1 MDIFIAEADN
11 CPALGAWSSFELAV
25 ESLVK
30 RFGVDP
36 ADFHELE
43 REPGVWSAPTDMNMG
58 CCYISKHELDTPRH
72 IAYVDD

>member
-11 CPALGAWSSFELAV
+11 CPALGAWSSFEGAV
-25 ESLVK
+25 KHLVK

-58 CCYISKHELDTPRH
+58 CCYISKHSLDDPRA
-72 IAYVDD
+72 IAYVD